1 MIIITPDEIIS
12 KISKIKFPEICPVCL
27 REPEDLVSVTI
38 REEKARSRSL
48 GYWGRYPTSFE
59 DSVVPNERAVTF
71 LIPTCLMH
79 GSSSVRT
86 SRNRLV
92 TVLAFFIL
100 FYPIL
105 YMYLQINVEASLGR
119 PIIEEL
125 LWLATLGG
133 MLIAAIIYGYY
144 PRPLE
149 RAIVFV
155 KMNVVKDLVTLRI
168 SNTEYLSQ
176 FRKLNEMHIQDEE

>member
-92 TVLAFFIL
+92 TVIAFFIL

-105 YMYLQINVEASLGR
+105 YMYLQINVEASMGR

-125 LWLATLGG
+125 LWLAALGG
-133 MLIAAIIYGYY
+133 MLIAAIIFGYY

-155 KMNVVKDLVTLRI
+155 RMDLVKDLVTLKV

-176 FRKLNEMHIQDEE
+176 FRKLNEMNIQD